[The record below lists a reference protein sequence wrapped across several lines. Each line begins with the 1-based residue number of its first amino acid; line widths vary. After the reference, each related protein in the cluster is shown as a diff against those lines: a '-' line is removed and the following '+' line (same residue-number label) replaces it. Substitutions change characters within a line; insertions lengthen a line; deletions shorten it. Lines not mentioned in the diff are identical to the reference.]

1 MDNTSFIIVDCIH
14 PIFDK
19 EFDKESLEYIDI
31 PTNEYNDE
39 VFVFDVKEVRIK
51 FFYSTKTLIKK
62 GKKETMENTTVIV
75 LTDDNELLSKLEI
88 TEFIFI
94 FFKDYSEKLKQYFP
108 ENKDQL

>member
-14 PIFDK
+14 TIYEK
-19 EFDKESLEYIDI
+19 QFDKESLEYIDI

-51 FFYSTKTLIKK
+51 YFYSIKTLIKEK
-62 GKKETMENTTVIV
+62 LKDTTVIV
-75 LTDDNELLSKLEI
+75 LTDDNELLSKLSI

-94 FFKDYSEKLKQYFP
+94 FFKDYAEKLKQYFP
-108 ENKDQL
+108 ENKE

>member
-14 PIFDK
+14 PIYEKKFDK
-19 EFDKESLEYIDI
+19 DLLDYIDI

-51 FFYSTKTLIKK
+51 YFYSSKTLIKEK
-62 GKKETMENTTVIV
+62 MTDTTVIV

-88 TEFIFI
+88 TQFIFI
-94 FFKDYSEKLKQYFP
+94 FFKDYNDKLKEYFS
-108 ENKDQL
+108 ESK

>member
-1 MDNTSFIIVDCIH
+1 MDNTSFIIMDCIH
-14 PIFDK
+14 TIYEKQFDK
-19 EFDKESLEYIDI
+19 DLLEYIDI

-51 FFYSTKTLIKK
+51 YFYSTKTLIKEK
-62 GKKETMENTTVIV
+62 LKDTTVIV

-94 FFKDYSEKLKQYFP
+94 FFKDYAEKLKEYFP
-108 ENKDQL
+108 EIKE

>member
-1 MDNTSFIIVDCIH
+1 MDNTSFIIMDCIH
-14 PIFDK
+14 CIYEKQFDK
-19 EFDKESLEYIDI
+19 DLLEYIDI

-51 FFYSTKTLIKK
+51 YFYSTKTLIK
-62 GKKETMENTTVIV
+62 ETMTNTTVIV

-108 ENKDQL
+108 EIKD

>member
-14 PIFDK
+14 TIYEKQFDK
-19 EFDKESLEYIDI
+19 DLLEYIDI

-51 FFYSTKTLIKK
+51 YFYSTKTLIK
-62 GKKETMENTTVIV
+62 ERMTDTTVIV

-94 FFKDYSEKLKQYFP
+94 FFKDYAEKLKQYFP
-108 ENKDQL
+108 ENKD

>member
-1 MDNTSFIIVDCIH
+1 MDNTSFIIMDCIH
-14 PIFDK
+14 CIYEKQFDK
-19 EFDKESLEYIDI
+19 DLLDYIDI

-51 FFYSTKTLIKK
+51 YFYSTKTLIKEK
-62 GKKETMENTTVIV
+62 MTDTTVIV

-94 FFKDYSEKLKQYFP
+94 FFKDYSEKLKEYFP
-108 ENKDQL
+108 SDNITNRDTE

>member
-1 MDNTSFIIVDCIH
+1 MDNTSFIIMDCIH
-14 PIFDK
+14 CIYEKQFDK
-19 EFDKESLEYIDI
+19 DLLDYIDI

-51 FFYSTKTLIKK
+51 YFYSTKTLIK
-62 GKKETMENTTVIV
+62 ERMTDTTVIV

-94 FFKDYSEKLKQYFP
+94 FFKDYTEKLKEYFST
-108 ENKDQL
+108 EDIANRNKE

>member
-1 MDNTSFIIVDCIH
+1 MDNTSFIIMDCIH
-14 PIFDK
+14 CIYEKQFDK
-19 EFDKESLEYIDI
+19 DLLDYIDI

-51 FFYSTKTLIKK
+51 FFYSTKTLIKDK
-62 GKKETMENTTVIV
+62 MADTTVIV

-94 FFKDYSEKLKQYFP
+94 FFKDYAEKLKEYFT
-108 ENKDQL
+108 ENKE